1 MHLRQ
6 ASSAEPADWISG
18 LTFREATT
26 FGPSGFDAYARLRY
40 IPDPDRPGQSEN
52 ETEVPEDHL
61 CDLDQARL
69 AFAHLAHHTE
79 SAEHCYVGIW
89 DGYHDDGL
97 PVGTGP
103 PVMLHLPH
111 RSYRL
116 MEGPLDALRFW
127 ETDLGPRAPL
137 VPPAF
142 VWPADH
148 AWIFVSDVDPHWA
161 GIGAS
166 RAAITELTDD
176 PVLDVV
182 AADPEAVQPYYY

>member
-1 MHLRQ
+1 MRLRG

-18 LTFREATT
+18 LSFREATS
-26 FGPSGFDAYARLRY
+26 FGPSGFAAYARLRY
-40 IPDPDRPGQSEN
+40 IPDPTRTGQSEN
-52 ETEVPEDHL
+52 EVEVSEDHL
-61 CDLDQARL
+61 SDLDQARR
-69 AFAHLAHHTE
+69 AFAHLARHTGT
-79 SAEHCYVGIW
+79 AERCYVGIW
-89 DGYHDDGL
+89 DGYNDDRL
-97 PVGTGP
+97 PVGPGP

-111 RSYRL
+111 RSYLL
-116 MEGPLDALRFW
+116 MEGPLAALRFW
-127 ETDLGPRAPL
+127 ETDLGAGAPL

-166 RAAITELTDD
+166 TEAIEDLIED

-182 AADPEAVQPYYY
+182 AADPNLSQPSYH